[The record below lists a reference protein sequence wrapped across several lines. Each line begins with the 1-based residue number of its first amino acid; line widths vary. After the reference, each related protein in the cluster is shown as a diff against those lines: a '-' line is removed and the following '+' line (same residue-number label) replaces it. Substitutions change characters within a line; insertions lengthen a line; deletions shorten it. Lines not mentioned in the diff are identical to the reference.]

1 MSIADKLITI
11 AENEQKVY
19 HAGKQAEYNKFWDIF
34 QENGLRNNYQ
44 SVFDGAVSKC
54 WTDANYNPKYPITIG
69 IISGGNLMYR
79 NCLITD
85 TKVPI
90 IYADGLTGT
99 ISTVF
104 SNAGYLKT
112 IPELHVVEGLTYTVA
127 FQNLKALEDLT
138 VTGVIGGDG
147 FNVQWS
153 TLLSKAS
160 ITSIINALSSTTTGL
175 TVTLSLAAVN
185 TAFETSTGANNGSA
199 STAWTTLIATKTNWT
214 ISLV

>member
-1 MSIADKLITI
+1 M
-11 AENEQKVY
+11 
-19 HAGKQAEYNKFWDIF
+19 
-34 QENGLRNNYQ
+34 
-44 SVFDGAVSKC
+44 
-54 WTDANYNPKYPITIG
+54 
-69 IISGGNLMYR
+69 
-79 NCLITD
+79 
-85 TKVPI
+85 PI

-104 SNAGYLKT
+104 SNARKYLKT
-112 IPELHVVEGLTYTVA
+112 IPEITSWLKVLLILVA

-185 TAFETSTGANNGSA
+185 KAFETSTGANNGST